1 MGVFMSE
8 FFPEPI
14 TKLPEADIPLAGL
27 KAHLS
32 QSENH
37 QVLFMLYQGR
47 SVLHSCRSQTFGQDF
62 CRLCGYHLL

>member
-37 QVLFMLYQGR
+37 QVLFMP
-47 SVLHSCRSQTFGQDF
+47 CRIKGSFITIRKPSSFI
-62 CRLCGYHLL
+62 YAV